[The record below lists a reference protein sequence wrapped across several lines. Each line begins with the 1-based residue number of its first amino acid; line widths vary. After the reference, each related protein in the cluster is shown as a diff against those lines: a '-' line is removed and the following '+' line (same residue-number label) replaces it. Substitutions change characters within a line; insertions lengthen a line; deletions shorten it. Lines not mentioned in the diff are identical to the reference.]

1 MKLPWSSCIGLLI
14 WVLLVLSDSLPVA
27 AFVWQDV
34 AKELMSPACPGRTLI
49 NCTSGQSEQWRE
61 LIRQKVARGE
71 TKSEIVQHF
80 VDMRGEEVLAA
91 PPKKGFALMAWL
103 VPMFVI
109 VNGAGLI
116 VVLTNRWVRQRS
128 AANAD
133 STMGTHTL
141 PQDHTGS
148 DIYRE
153 RLRSELED
161 LEC

>member
-1 MKLPWSSCIGLLI
+1 M
-14 WVLLVLSDSLPVA
+14 
-27 AFVWQDV
+27 
-34 AKELMSPACPGRTLI
+34 
-49 NCTSGQSEQWRE
+49 
-61 LIRQKVARGE
+61 
-71 TKSEIVQHF
+71 
-80 VDMRGEEVLAA
+80 GEEVLAA